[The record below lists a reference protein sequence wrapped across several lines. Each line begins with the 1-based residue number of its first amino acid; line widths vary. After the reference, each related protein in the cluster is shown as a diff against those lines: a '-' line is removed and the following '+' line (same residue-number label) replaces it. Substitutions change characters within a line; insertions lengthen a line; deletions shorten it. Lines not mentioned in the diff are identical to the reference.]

1 MLQPMLQGL
10 FALLYLSI
18 SLGLTSAQ
26 AANNDELE
34 DLRPAVSREWVLTK
48 NDRLRNIKTYIRLE
62 DGKQFR
68 SFKVEAIFESSMQ
81 TISNVLLD
89 FNNYTKWYWETL
101 ESRLLQQKSSTD
113 FIVYIVHKAPQGLPN
128 RDVILHGIIEPQTRT
143 KQSLVLKVVALPDF
157 LPAKPPLVRMPAED
171 ISIKF
176 SPLANGKI
184 QAVAEGYFDAGG
196 SAPVWA
202 TNFVQRI
209 APYSVVRNLQRML
222 LRDEYRNSKQ
232 PPIFPMYDYDDY
244 VPTSKP
250 QS

>member
-1 MLQPMLQGL
+1 MFFKFSQGL
-10 FALLYLSI
+10 VVLCIAILLSI
-18 SLGLTSAQ
+18 NNAVAAGDSDFENLRSPLG
-26 AANNDELE
+26 
-34 DLRPAVSREWVLTK
+34 REWVLTK
-48 NDRLRNIKTYIRLE
+48 NDRLRNIKTYVRLE

-68 SFKVEAIFESSMQ
+68 SFKVEAVFEASMQ

-89 FNNYTKWYWETL
+89 FNNYTKWYWETR

-113 FIVYIVHKAPQGLPN
+113 FIVYIVHKAPQGLPD
-128 RDVILHGIIEPQTRT
+128 RDVILHGVIEPQTST
-143 KQSLVLKVVALPDF
+143 KRSLVLKVVALPDY

-176 SPLANGKI
+176 SPLPNGKI
-184 QAVAEGYFDAGG
+184 QAEAEGYFDAGC

-232 PPIFPMYDYDDY
+232 SLLFPMYDYEDY
-244 VPTSKP
+244 MPANNIQP
-250 QS
+250 

>member
-1 MLQPMLQGL
+1 MFFKFSQGL
-10 FALLYLSI
+10 VFLCIAILLSI
-18 SLGLTSAQ
+18 NNAVAAGDSDFENLRSPLG
-26 AANNDELE
+26 
-34 DLRPAVSREWVLTK
+34 REWILTK
-48 NDRLRNIKTYIRLE
+48 NDRLRNIKTYVRLE

-68 SFKVEAIFESSMQ
+68 SFKVEAIFEASMQ

-89 FNNYTKWYWETL
+89 FNNYTKWYWETR

-113 FIVYIVHKAPQGLPN
+113 FIVYIVHKAPQGLPD
-128 RDVILHGIIEPQTRT
+128 RDVILHGVIEPQTST
-143 KQSLVLKVVALPDF
+143 KRSLVLKVVALPDY

-176 SPLANGKI
+176 SPLPNGKI
-184 QAVAEGYFDAGG
+184 QAEAEGYFDAGG
-196 SAPVWA
+196 AAPVWA

-232 PPIFPMYDYDDY
+232 PPLFPMYDYEDY
-244 VPTSKP
+244 MPANNIQP
-250 QS
+250 

>member
-1 MLQPMLQGL
+1 MFFKFSQGL
-10 FALLYLSI
+10 VVLCIAILLSI
-18 SLGLTSAQ
+18 NNAVAAGDSDFENLRSPLG
-26 AANNDELE
+26 
-34 DLRPAVSREWVLTK
+34 REWVLTK
-48 NDRLRNIKTYIRLE
+48 NDRLRNIKTYVRLE

-68 SFKVEAIFESSMQ
+68 SFKVEAVFEASMQ

-89 FNNYTKWYWETL
+89 FNNYTKWYWETR

-113 FIVYIVHKAPQGLPN
+113 FIVYIVHKAPQGLPD
-128 RDVILHGIIEPQTRT
+128 RDVILHGVIEPQTST
-143 KQSLVLKVVALPDF
+143 KRSLVLKVVALPDY

-176 SPLANGKI
+176 SPLPNGKI
-184 QAVAEGYFDAGG
+184 QAEAEGYFDAGG
-196 SAPVWA
+196 AAPVWA

-232 PPIFPMYDYDDY
+232 PPLFPMYDYEDY
-244 VPTSKP
+244 MPANNIQP
-250 QS
+250 

>member
-1 MLQPMLQGL
+1 M
-10 FALLYLSI
+10 FFNF
-18 SLGLTSAQ
+18 SLGLTVLCMTMLLAINNAI
-26 AANNDELE
+26 AASDSDFEN
-34 DLRPAVSREWVLTK
+34 LRSPLGREWILTK
-48 NDRLRNIKTYIRLE
+48 NDRLRNIKTYVRLE

-68 SFKVEAIFESSMQ
+68 SFKVEAVFEASMQ

-89 FNNYTKWYWETL
+89 FNNYTKWYWETR

-113 FIVYIVHKAPQGLPN
+113 FIVYIVHKAPQGLPD
-128 RDVILHGIIEPQTRT
+128 RDVILHGVIEPQTPT
-143 KQSLVLKVVALPDF
+143 KRSLVLKVVALPDY

-176 SPLANGKI
+176 SPLPNGKI
-184 QAVAEGYFDAGG
+184 QAEAEGYFDAGG

-202 TNFVQRI
+202 TNFIQRI

-232 PPIFPMYDYDDY
+232 PLLFPMYDYEDY
-244 VPTSKP
+244 MPANNIQP
-250 QS
+250 

>member
-1 MLQPMLQGL
+1 MFFKFSQGL
-10 FALLYLSI
+10 VVLCIAILLSI
-18 SLGLTSAQ
+18 NNAVAAGDSDFENLRSPLG
-26 AANNDELE
+26 
-34 DLRPAVSREWVLTK
+34 REWILTK
-48 NDRLRNIKTYIRLE
+48 NDRLRNIKTYVRLE

-68 SFKVEAIFESSMQ
+68 SFKVEAVFEASMQ

-89 FNNYTKWYWETL
+89 FNNYTKWYWETR

-113 FIVYIVHKAPQGLPN
+113 FIVYIVHKAPQGLPD
-128 RDVILHGIIEPQTRT
+128 RDVILHGVIEPQTST
-143 KQSLVLKVVALPDF
+143 KRSLVLKVVALPDY

-176 SPLANGKI
+176 TPLPNGKI
-184 QAVAEGYFDAGG
+184 QAEAEGYFDAGG
-196 SAPVWA
+196 AAPVWA

-232 PPIFPMYDYDDY
+232 PPLFPMYDYEDY
-244 VPTSKP
+244 MPANNIQP
-250 QS
+250 

>member
-1 MLQPMLQGL
+1 MFFKFSQGL
-10 FALLYLSI
+10 VVLCIAILLSI
-18 SLGLTSAQ
+18 NNAVAAGDSDFENLRSPLG
-26 AANNDELE
+26 
-34 DLRPAVSREWVLTK
+34 REWILTK
-48 NDRLRNIKTYIRLE
+48 NDRLRNIKTYVRLE

-68 SFKVEAIFESSMQ
+68 SFKVEAVFDASMQ

-89 FNNYTKWYWETL
+89 FNNYTKWYWETR

-113 FIVYIVHKAPQGLPN
+113 FIVYIVHKAPQGLPD
-128 RDVILHGIIEPQTRT
+128 RDVILHGVIEPQTST
-143 KQSLVLKVVALPDF
+143 KRSLVLKVVALPDY

-176 SPLANGKI
+176 SPLPNGKI
-184 QAVAEGYFDAGG
+184 QAEAEGYFDAGG
-196 SAPVWA
+196 AAPVWA

-232 PPIFPMYDYDDY
+232 PPLFPMYDYEDY
-244 VPTSKP
+244 MPANNIQP
-250 QS
+250 